1 MALNYYINQ
10 TVLGGTSNP
19 RYPDPLVTGAPNE
32 YGLYPWSTF
41 CARVSTITDGVVETY
56 AVTISAPEI
65 LLFISDELATGYFQ
79 DVTAGGVEA
88 LLSPAPSASFFLKAP
103 AGSVV
108 TRSAGEVASGYV
120 ATGAA
125 APNDYISTAGFTATG
140 PATITVDATNIIAFA
155 NSPNICSPISFL
167 NWDTA
172 VTATAKASGAL
183 PIILL
188 YTAYTQAIRDAGN
201 IVVSA
206 SGPTEGVTYQ
216 VVGLINPQT
225 RG

>member
-1 MALNYYINQ
+1 MALNYYANQ

-32 YGLYPWSTF
+32 YVLYPWSAF
-41 CARVSTITDGVVETY
+41 RARVSTINAGVVETA
-56 AVTISAPEI
+56 AVTISSPEI

-79 DVTAGGVEA
+79 DVTTGAVEA
-88 LLSPAPSASFFLKAP
+88 PLAPAPSASFFLSAP

-108 TRSAGEVASGYV
+108 TRPAGQVASGYV
-120 ATGAA
+120 ATGSANIA
-125 APNDYISTAGFTATG
+125 TTGFTATG
-140 PATITVDATNIIAFA
+140 PATITVDATNIIVFS
-155 NSPNICSPISFL
+155 NSPNICSPISFQ
-167 NWDTA
+167 NWDTVA
-172 VTATAKASGAL
+172 TATAKASGAL

-206 SGPTEGVTYQ
+206 SGPTQGATYQ
-216 VVGLINPQT
+216 VVGLIYPNP
-225 RG
+225 RA